1 MKRFRFV
8 NTVISVTLA
17 LTVIAFPASFN
28 RASAPEADAGS
39 AAAATVTAE
48 PCTTAEKAEI
58 TKAAEPAVEDSG
70 DEVKDITDE
79 NISDYIDSADVFYE
93 PKAESVTVLD
103 DGSAYINDVVS
114 VFFEDSAD
122 ESDVERIAGRLNG
135 EVVGSS
141 SWMNEVE
148 IKIEKTD
155 FAGIEKL
162 CGEIMEDEDVEF
174 ASCSIAT
181 PVSEEYVPEDPWD
194 GWASWDE
201 EAENRYPSY
210 NNWWITAT
218 HTDEAW
224 NYMDK
229 FSKINIGIVDSGVDA
244 NHPDLKNVVSFPDT
258 FFELHNAPGDHGTH
272 VAGIIGAEHNNN
284 TCISGIV
291 PDCNLICADWLPD
304 KEDGQRWN
312 SEIRI
317 VTAFANAVKAGA
329 KVVNFSLG
337 SSGNIANGTTDR
349 YQFVKDA
356 EGRLTSYYIAKLL
369 ERGYDFICCQ
379 SAGNGTTT
387 RANKFYAVDST
398 NNGTFC
404 TVTKENAVKTV
415 DGVTP
420 EDIVDRIIVVAACR
434 NLGGGKYEQCSFSN
448 GGEHVSIC
456 APGQSIYS
464 TIPYEESLDTYCD
477 YMSGTSMAA
486 PVVTGIASLV
496 WSVNQSFTG
505 AQVKHFVCD
514 NTSIEVADSSSASH
528 LPTGTMRMVDAKL
541 AVEAAIA
548 ASENN
553 GTAVGK
559 IVPFNHSGKV
569 GITLTSDDGTV
580 YRAVTDEDGSYSF
593 SLPEGGYTLSINKAS
608 SDYDTHFE
616 VTSSQE
622 TTVEEIMVKRI
633 DTYYGE
639 KLINA
644 VHNMRSFL
652 SKIGLY

>member
-1 MKRFRFV
+1 MKKFRFV

-17 LTVIAFPASFN
+17 LTIAAFPSSFK
-28 RASAPEADAGS
+28 RACAPAAEEGTTAVTTEAAES
-39 AAAATVTAE
+39 CTA
-48 PCTTAEKAEI
+48 AEKAEGS
-58 TKAAEPAVEDSG
+58 TAEAPAVKDSVK
-70 DEVKDITDE
+70 DVKDINEETIDE
-79 NISDYIDSADVFYE
+79 FIDSSDVFYE

-114 VFFEDSAD
+114 VFFKDSAD
-122 ESDVERIAGRLNG
+122 DSDVERIADKLNG
-135 EVVGSS
+135 EAVGSS
-141 SWMNEVE
+141 GWMNEVE
-148 IKIEKTD
+148 FKIEKTD

-162 CGEIMEDEDVEF
+162 CDELMEDEDVEF

-194 GWASWDE
+194 GWVNWDE
-201 EAENRYPSY
+201 DAENSYSSY

-224 NYMDK
+224 SYMDK

-244 NHPDLKNVVSFPDT
+244 DHPDLKNVVTFPDK
-258 FFELHNAPGDHGTH
+258 FFEENNAPGDHGTH

-291 PDCNLICADWLPD
+291 PDCKLICTDWEPD
-304 KEDGQRWN
+304 KENGQRWN

-356 EGRLTSYYIAKLL
+356 EGKLTSYYIAKLL

-387 RANKFYAVDST
+387 RDNKSYAVDST

-404 TVTKENAVKTV
+404 TVTRENAVTIV

-420 EDIVDRIIVVAACR
+420 DDIVDRIIVVAACR
-434 NLGGGKYEQCSFSN
+434 NLGSGKYEQCSFSN

-464 TIPYEESLDTYCD
+464 TIPYEENLDIYCD

-486 PVVTGIASLV
+486 PVVTGITSLV

-505 AQVKHFVCD
+505 SQVKHFVCD
-514 NTSIEVADSSSASH
+514 NTSIEVPDSSSATH
-528 LPTGTMRMVDAKL
+528 LPTGSMRMVDAKL

-553 GTAVGK
+553 GTV
-559 IVPFNHSGKV
+559 SGRIIPVNYKGRV

-580 YRAVTDEDGSYSF
+580 YRAVTDEDGSYFF
-593 SLPEGGYTLSINKAS
+593 SLPEGIYTLSVNKAS
-608 SDYDTHFE
+608 SDYDTRFE
-616 VTSSQE
+616 VVSSAE
-622 TTVEEIMVKRI
+622 TAVDDVIVKNI
-633 DTYYGE
+633 GSYYGE
-639 KLINA
+639 KLLNVI
-644 VHNMRSFL
+644 HSLRSVL